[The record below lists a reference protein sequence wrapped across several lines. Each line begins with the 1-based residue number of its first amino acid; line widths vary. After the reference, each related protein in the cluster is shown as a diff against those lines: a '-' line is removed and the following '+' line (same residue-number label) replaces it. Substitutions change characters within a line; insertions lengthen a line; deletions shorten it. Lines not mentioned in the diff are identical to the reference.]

1 MQKRQPNGREPGTEH
16 EQQRD
21 FEDVQR
27 VMESEVVGD
36 PEDAAVYDDDGVR
49 RCGRA
54 RRARRGWWGWCAA
67 AGAVVA
73 VIEPSMAFA
82 AEGGIE
88 EVKSFATKLTNYVTA
103 IAASVAVLFMAV
115 SGVRWTMSSGNPM
128 RQSEARNGL
137 VSAATGLAIA
147 LSANLI
153 VTLVI
158 AALK

>member
-1 MQKRQPNGREPGTEH
+1 MWDEAGQAEVKGRM
-16 EQQRD
+16 
-21 FEDVQR
+21 R
-27 VMESEVVGD
+27 VDRGDRMVTRSERTTDTTSQYGQDRRPWCRLGLAAAVTVGLVVVVG
-36 PEDAAVYDDDGVR
+36 ESAV
-49 RCGRA
+49 A
-54 RRARRGWWGWCAA
+54 W
-67 AGAVVA
+67 
-73 VIEPSMAFA
+73 A

-88 EVKSFATKLTNYVTA
+88 EVKSFASKLTNYVTA
-103 IAASVAVLFMAV
+103 IAASVAVLFMAI

>member
-1 MQKRQPNGREPGTEH
+1 MWDEAGQAEVKGRM
-16 EQQRD
+16 
-21 FEDVQR
+21 R
-27 VMESEVVGD
+27 VDRGDRMFTRSERTTDTTSQHGQGR
-36 PEDAAVYDDDGVR
+36 PPWWRLGLAAAVTVGLVVVV
-49 RCGRA
+49 
-54 RRARRGWWGWCAA
+54 WEPAA
-67 AGAVVA
+67 AW
-73 VIEPSMAFA
+73 A

-88 EVKSFATKLTNYVTA
+88 EVKSFASKLTNYVTA
-103 IAASVAVLFMAV
+103 IAASVAVLFMAI

>member
-1 MQKRQPNGREPGTEH
+1 MNVDEGDRGVPGNE
-16 EQQRD
+16 R
-21 FEDVQR
+21 
-27 VMESEVVGD
+27 
-36 PEDAAVYDDDGVR
+36 AAVDVKAGSGQGR
-49 RCGRA
+49 RWAKRLGPAAVVTVVVVIMAWRP
-54 RRARRGWWGWCAA
+54 AA
-67 AGAVVA
+67 AW
-73 VIEPSMAFA
+73 A

-88 EVKSFATKLTNYVTA
+88 EVKSFASRLTNYVTA
-103 IAASVAVLFMAV
+103 LAASVAVLFMAI

-158 AALK
+158 SALK